1 MSIEASTEFGIQHL
15 LKNLILNKTLERE
28 YVKEATM
35 NQADTFIL
43 AGITQVSGES
53 RKVWKYRVP
62 ASISFAVTIRVPSS
76 ITIWRDLDTL

>member
-53 RKVWKYRVP
+53 RKV
-62 ASISFAVTIRVPSS
+62 
-76 ITIWRDLDTL
+76 